1 MAAVALVG
9 SGTAAV
15 CASPRGVDSLARCVT
30 PGCIE
35 FEVICASP
43 GGVDSLARCVGHVE
57 SEVLYVGPEYVDS
70 LKVLLAQREMPE
82 KLIYLPYALADQAA
96 DNDRVGLWAIP
107 ALDALRWKGL
117 YRAGYASLGTLERGH
132 SRDAVQMDTSA
143 GELSRAE
150 AVPAGTLEG
159 AVTGNRKVKAAPGA
173 ADINNGSCS
182 VTDADNGNGTNTVA
196 GSSSSSSSGTGTR
209 NGNDT
214 NTSTDTGTDT
224 DTPTPDIRTDIWIS
238 TAITLERLQELHDLL
253 GDWDR
258 AILAYAQ
265 SPTAAA
271 AIKDS
276 TALAESGIIRS
287 LREAESRFAHSPAP
301 AAFEG
306 LETLAALRRAERNAQ
321 LLAEGAARKARSEK
335 LRSLQAA
342 NVDRITYTIRKGDT
356 LGGIAARHKVKVAD
370 LKRWNGLKGDFIREG
385 RKLVIYRH

>member
-15 CASPRGVDSLARCVT
+15 
-30 PGCIE
+30 
-35 FEVICASP
+35 CASP

-57 SEVLYVGPEYVDS
+57 SEVSDVGPEYVDS

-117 YRAGYASLGTLERGH
+117 YRAGYASLGTLERDH

-143 GELSRAE
+143 GDLSRAE

-159 AVTGNRKVKAAPGA
+159 AVTGSRKVKAAPGA

-182 VTDADNGNGTNTVA
+182 VTDPDADNGNGT
-196 GSSSSSSSGTGTR
+196 
-209 NGNDT
+209 D
-214 NTSTDTGTDT
+214 TDT
-224 DTPTPDIRTDIWIS
+224 DTAPTPDIRTDIWIS
-238 TAITLERLQELHDLL
+238 TAIALERLQELHDLL

>member
-15 CASPRGVDSLARCVT
+15 
-30 PGCIE
+30 
-35 FEVICASP
+35 CASP

-143 GELSRAE
+143 GDLSRAE

-159 AVTGNRKVKAAPGA
+159 AVTGSRKVKAAPGA

-196 GSSSSSSSGTGTR
+196 VSSSSSSSGTGTR

-214 NTSTDTGTDT
+214 NTSTDTDTDTGT

-238 TAITLERLQELHDLL
+238 TAIALERLQELHDLL

>member
-15 CASPRGVDSLARCVT
+15 
-30 PGCIE
+30 
-35 FEVICASP
+35 CASP

-117 YRAGYASLGTLERGH
+117 YRAGYASSGTLERGH

-159 AVTGNRKVKAAPGA
+159 AVTGSRKVKAAPGA

-196 GSSSSSSSGTGTR
+196 GSSSG
-209 NGNDT
+209 
-214 NTSTDTGTDT
+214 TGTDT
-224 DTPTPDIRTDIWIS
+224 APTPDIRTDIWIS
-238 TAITLERLQELHDLL
+238 TAIALERLQELHDLL

>member
-15 CASPRGVDSLARCVT
+15 
-30 PGCIE
+30 
-35 FEVICASP
+35 CASP

-117 YRAGYASLGTLERGH
+117 YRAGYASSGTLERGH

-159 AVTGNRKVKAAPGA
+159 AVTGSRKVKAAPGA

-196 GSSSSSSSGTGTR
+196 GSSSGTG
-209 NGNDT
+209 
-214 NTSTDTGTDT
+214 T

-238 TAITLERLQELHDLL
+238 TAIALERLQELHDLL

-276 TALAESGIIRS
+276 TALAESRIIRS

>member
-15 CASPRGVDSLARCVT
+15 CASPGGVDSLARCVT
-30 PGCIE
+30 PGRI
-35 FEVICASP
+35 
-43 GGVDSLARCVGHVE
+43 E
-57 SEVLYVGPEYVDS
+57 SEVVCTSPEYVDS

-117 YRAGYASLGTLERGH
+117 YRAGYASSGTLERGH

-159 AVTGNRKVKAAPGA
+159 AVTGSRKVKAAPGA

-182 VTDADNGNGTNTVA
+182 VTDADNGNGTNTFA
-196 GSSSSSSSGTGTR
+196 GSSSGIG
-209 NGNDT
+209 
-214 NTSTDTGTDT
+214 TGTDT
-224 DTPTPDIRTDIWIS
+224 LTPDIRTDIWIS

-385 RKLVIYRH
+385 RKLVIYKH